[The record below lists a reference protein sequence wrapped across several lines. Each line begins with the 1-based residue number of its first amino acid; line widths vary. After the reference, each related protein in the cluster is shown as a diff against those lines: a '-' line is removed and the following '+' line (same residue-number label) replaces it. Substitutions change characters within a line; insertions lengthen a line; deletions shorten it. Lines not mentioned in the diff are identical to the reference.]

1 MLNRRRE
8 CELLDRLLGSARS
21 GESAVLVIRGE
32 PGIGKSMLLDRAASA
47 AAGLRVLR
55 TAGVESEMELAFA
68 AVHQLCAPLL
78 DRIERLAG
86 PQRDALATAFGLMAG
101 NTPSPF
107 MVGLATLSL
116 LSQAGQQQ
124 PVLCVIDD
132 TQWLDHASAQ
142 TIAFAARRL
151 QADAVA
157 MLFATRDPGPELSG
171 FPELVVRGLDSSDS
185 RALLDSVVGAQ
196 MDAPVRDRI
205 IAEARGN
212 PLALLELHRVWT
224 PAQLTGGFGVPD
236 ASGLPGWLEQGFR
249 QRFSALP
256 AATQRLILVAAAD
269 PTGDPILVWNA
280 ARSLGIEPEAA
291 APAAAE
297 DLVMFGSR
305 VIFRHP
311 LVRSAVYQAAS
322 AQERRNAHQALADS
336 TDRQAEPARRAWHRA
351 QAAPGPDEDVAAEL
365 EREADRAQ
373 ACGGLAAAAAFL
385 ERSAALTL
393 DPHRYAER
401 ALAAAQARQQAGA
414 FDAALRLLD
423 AAEARP
429 LDALQRARVDLLRGQ
444 IAFALNF
451 GSDAPPQLLAAARQL
466 EPLDLALARETY
478 LEAFSAAL
486 LAGRLAT
493 DAGLLATARAAR
505 AARPSPRP
513 RPPDLLLDGFALLI
527 TDGYPAAA
535 PLLKQAVSAFV
546 DQHMPASDGLR
557 WLWLAGHA
565 AGLLWDYESWDLLSA
580 RFVQLGRDTGALTV
594 LPMALSTRAGACL
607 FAGDLTQAASLG
619 GEEAAVTEATGSRI
633 APYAALG
640 LAAFEGRSSDAMQ
653 LIETGTKDVLQRGEG
668 VGLSFIQ
675 WSAALL
681 NNGLGHYAEA
691 REWARRAS
699 EDTPAQRF
707 TSWALAELAEA
718 AARTGDPECAAAAC
732 QRLTESTRASGT
744 DWALGIDACSRALL
758 SDGQDAEDL
767 YGEAIS
773 RLERTR
779 LRVALARARL
789 LYGEWLRRERRRLDA
804 REQLRLAHHMFTEF
818 GMQGFAE
825 RARIE
830 LEATGEHARKRD
842 AETRTDLTPQ
852 EAQIARLVADGATN
866 AEIAAR
872 LFISASTVDY
882 HLRKTFRKLGVRSRS
897 QLARH
902 VLQPGRRAEPA
913 SDA

>member
-1 MLNRRRE
+1 MLNRQRE
-8 CELLDRLLGSARS
+8 RELLDRLLGSARS
-21 GESAVLVIRGE
+21 RGSAVLVIGGE
-32 PGIGKSMLLDRAASA
+32 PGIGKSMLLDYAASA
-47 AAGLRVLR
+47 AADLRVLR

-101 NTPSPF
+101 NTPNPF
-107 MVGLATLSL
+107 IVGLATLSL
-116 LSQAGQQQ
+116 LSEAGRRQ
-124 PVLCVIDD
+124 PLLCLIDD
-132 TQWLDHASAQ
+132 AQWLDRASAQ

-151 QADAVA
+151 QADPVA
-157 MLFATRDPGPELSG
+157 LLFATREPSQELSG
-171 FPELVVRGLDSSDS
+171 FPELVVRGLDSRNSQ
-185 RALLDSVVGAQ
+185 ALLDSVVGAQ

-256 AATQRLILVAAAD
+256 AATQRLMLVAAAD
-269 PTGDPILVWNA
+269 PTGDPILVWDA
-280 ARSLGIEPEAA
+280 ARRLGIGPEAA

-322 AQERRNAHQALADS
+322 AEERRKVHQALADS
-336 TDRQAEPARRAWHRA
+336 TDRQVQPARRAWHRA
-351 QAAPGPDEDVAAEL
+351 QAAPGPDENVAAEL

-385 ERSAALTL
+385 ERSTALTL
-393 DPHRYAER
+393 DPRRYAER
-401 ALAAAQARQQAGA
+401 ALAAAHAWQQAGA

-423 AAEARP
+423 AAEARS
-429 LDALQRARVDLLRGQ
+429 LDVLQRARVDLLRGQ

-466 EPLDLALARETY
+466 EPLDLPLARETY
-478 LEAFSAAL
+478 LEAVSAAL

-493 DAGLLATARAAR
+493 DGGGLLAAARAAR
-505 AARPSPRP
+505 AARPSRRP
-513 RPPDLLLDGFALLI
+513 RPADLLLDGFAVLI
-527 TDGYPAAA
+527 TDGHRAAA
-535 PLLKQAVSAFV
+535 PLLKLAVSAFT
-546 DQHMPASDGLR
+546 DQDLSSRDGLR

-565 AGLLWDYESWDLLSA
+565 AGLLWDYESWELLSA

-607 FAGDLTQAASLG
+607 FAGELARAASLS
-619 GEEAAVTEATGSRI
+619 GEEAAVTEAIGSRI

-640 LAAFEGRSSDAMQ
+640 LAAFEGRATDALQ
-653 LIETGTKDVLQRGEG
+653 LIETGTGDVLQRGEG

-691 REWARRAS
+691 REWAQRAS

-707 TSWALAELAEA
+707 TSWALAELVEA
-718 AARTGDPECAAAAC
+718 AARTGDHECAAAAC
-732 QRLTESTRASGT
+732 QRLTESTRASAT
-744 DWALGIDACSRALL
+744 DWAMGIDACSRALL

-767 YGEAIS
+767 YRQAVGW
-773 RLERTR
+773 LEHTR

-804 REQLRLAHHMFTEF
+804 REQLRLAYHMFTGF

-825 RARIE
+825 RSRIE
-830 LEATGEHARKRD
+830 LEATGEHARKRV
-842 AETRTDLTPQ
+842 AETSTDLTPQ
-852 EAQIARLVADGATN
+852 ETQIARLAADGATN

-902 VLQPGRRAEPA
+902 VL
-913 SDA
+913 